1 LKTTGQTVL
10 PVEPPEAEPKEWNM
24 SENNHTPAPYQASVE
39 VGGRTLI
46 LETGKIAKQ
55 ANGAIVARYGDTV
68 ILNTA
73 CMAPKPNDK
82 DFLPLTVDYR
92 ENTYSAGKIPGG
104 FFKRE
109 GRPTEKE
116 ILTSR
121 LIDRPMRPLFPESW
135 RNETQINA
143 MVLSADSDNDPD
155 VIAVTGAAAAAYCS
169 DLPFPTPIAA
179 VRVGLVNGQLVANP
193 TVVEQKISLLNIVI
207 AGSDE
212 AIMMVESG
220 ALEVSEDTVVE
231 ALEFGHAQVKKIVGA
246 IKDLHAQLKPK
257 KVEVAPWPFDQSIY
271 DSIKKTYGAKLKD
284 ALDTEKHPKKE
295 SYALIDELKAKIVEA
310 IPEED
315 EEKITLTKRAFDQL
329 KEDIFRDEILNQRRR
344 PDGRAFDKIRKITC
358 EVGLLPRVH
367 GSALFTRGETQALA
381 TLTLGTKEDQQRLD
395 LLFAQDTFKRFM
407 LHYNFPPFSVGEVKP
422 VRGPGRREI
431 GHGALAE
438 RALVNLLPA
447 EADFPY
453 AMRLVSDI
461 LESNGSSSMATVC
474 GGSLA
479 MMDAGVPLKSPCA
492 GIAMGLVTGDKG
504 KYSILTDIAGAEDHY
519 GDMDFKVAGTRQGIT
534 ALQMDIKVG
543 GITIPMMREAL
554 AQAKKARLEILDT
567 MDATLSTARPA
578 ISTYAPRLYKLTI
591 PTDKIRDLIGPGGK
605 KIKSIIEATG
615 VKIDVHEDG
624 TVHIFSTSGS
634 GGDAALAMVREVTAS
649 AEIGK
654 TYLGKVVRLAEFGAF
669 VELFPGT
676 DGLLHISEISEHR
689 IRDVRDELK
698 LGDQVLVK
706 VLSIEGNK
714 VRLSRKALIKE
725 AREKAQKKEAAGAGG
740 SAE

>member
-1 LKTTGQTVL
+1 
-10 PVEPPEAEPKEWNM
+10 M
-24 SENNHTPAPYQASVE
+24 SENNHLPAPYQVTVE
-39 VGGRTLI
+39 VGGRTLT

-55 ANGAIVARYGDTV
+55 ANGAIVTKYGDTV

-73 CMAPKPNDK
+73 CMSNKANDR

-135 RNETQINA
+135 RNETQINS

-193 TVVEQKISLLNIVI
+193 TVAEQKVSLINIVI

-220 ALEVSEDTVVE
+220 ALEVSEETVVE
-231 ALEFGHAQVKKIVGA
+231 ALEFGHAQVKKIVAA
-246 IKDLHAQLKPK
+246 IKELHAQLKPK

-271 DSIKKTYGAKLKD
+271 DSIKKTFGAELKD
-284 ALDTEKHPKKE
+284 ALNTEKHPKKD
-295 SYALIDELKAKIVEA
+295 SYQLIDALKAKIVET

-315 EEKITLTKRAFDQL
+315 EEKLALTKRAFDRL
-329 KEDIFRDEILNQRRR
+329 KEDIFRDEILNNHRR
-344 PDGRAFDKIRKITC
+344 PDGRAFDRIRKITC

-395 LLFAQDTFKRFM
+395 LLFAQDQHKRFM

-438 RALVNLLPA
+438 RALNSLLPP
-447 EADFPY
+447 ETEFPY

-492 GIAMGLVTGDKG
+492 GIAMGLVVGQGG
-504 KYSILTDIAGAEDHY
+504 KYAVMTDIAGAEDHY
-519 GDMDFKVAGTRQGIT
+519 GDMDFKVAGTRSGVT
-534 ALQMDIKVG
+534 ALQMDIKVS
-543 GITIPMMREAL
+543 GISIPMMREAL
-554 AQAKKARLEILDT
+554 AQAKKARLEILDI
-567 MDATLSTARPA
+567 MDATLSTARTT
-578 ISTYAPRLYKLTI
+578 ISAYAPRLFKLSI

-624 TVHIFSTSGS
+624 TVHIFATSGS
-634 GGDAALAMVREVTAS
+634 GGDAALQMVRDVTAS

-725 AREKAQKKEAAGAGG
+725 AREKAAKKEAPVPTSDAAAA
-740 SAE
+740 SE

>member
-1 LKTTGQTVL
+1 
-10 PVEPPEAEPKEWNM
+10 M
-24 SENNHTPAPYQASVE
+24 SENIHVPAPYQVTVE
-39 VGGRTLI
+39 VGGRALT

-55 ANGAIVARYGDTV
+55 ANGAIVTKYGDTV

-73 CMAPKPNDK
+73 CMSNKANDR

-135 RNETQINA
+135 RNETQINS

-193 TVVEQKISLLNIVI
+193 TVAEQKVSLINIVI

-220 ALEVSEDTVVE
+220 ALEVSEETVVE
-231 ALEFGHAQVKKIVGA
+231 ALEFGHAQVKKIVAA
-246 IKDLHAQLKPK
+246 IKELHAQLKPK

-271 DSIKKTYGAKLKD
+271 DSIKKTFGAELKD
-284 ALDTEKHPKKE
+284 ALNTEKHPKKD
-295 SYALIDELKAKIVEA
+295 SYQLIDELKAKIVEA

-315 EEKITLTKRAFDQL
+315 EEKLALTKRAFDRL
-329 KEDIFRDEILNQRRR
+329 KEDIFRDEILNNHRR

-395 LLFAQDTFKRFM
+395 LLFAQDQHKRFM

-438 RALVNLLPA
+438 RALNSLLPP
-447 EADFPY
+447 ETEFPY

-492 GIAMGLVTGDKG
+492 GIAMGLVVGHGG
-504 KYSILTDIAGAEDHY
+504 KYAVMTDIAGAEDHY
-519 GDMDFKVAGTRQGIT
+519 GDMDFKVAGTRSGVT
-534 ALQMDIKVG
+534 ALQMDIKVS
-543 GITIPMMREAL
+543 GISIPMMREAL
-554 AQAKKARLEILDT
+554 AQAKKARLEILDI
-567 MDATLSTARPA
+567 MDATLSTARTT
-578 ISTYAPRLYKLTI
+578 ISAYAPRLFKLSI

-624 TVHIFSTSGS
+624 TVHIFATSGS
-634 GGDAALAMVREVTAS
+634 GGDAALQMVRDVTAS

-725 AREKAQKKEAAGAGG
+725 AREKAAKKEAPVPASDAAAA
-740 SAE
+740 SE